1 MKRLKKKA
9 SVESDFLIQWID
21 DWESISNYE
30 VDKIISDNQDCSYS
44 GEAYRVL
51 FLRNYPIGRDIKE
64 WNNLVADKKAVDES
78 IKGNIRN
85 ENFYVSFSQTIDGSM
100 FFANNNAFD
109 GETAWLIKSNV
120 SGLDLSKL
128 YLKFQ
133 SELNGR
139 QFAYDGYQEV
149 IAKLNSYEIIGCI
162 INNQLYQNYS
172 VIEKRDENNKW
183 DDYVINVN

>member
-1 MKRLKKKA
+1 M
-9 SVESDFLIQWID
+9 
-21 DWESISNYE
+21 
-30 VDKIISDNQDCSYS
+30 
-44 GEAYRVL
+44 
-51 FLRNYPIGRDIKE
+51 
-64 WNNLVADKKAVDES
+64 
-78 IKGNIRN
+78 
-85 ENFYVSFSQTIDGSM
+85 
-100 FFANNNAFD
+100 
-109 GETAWLIKSNV
+109 
-120 SGLDLSKL
+120 